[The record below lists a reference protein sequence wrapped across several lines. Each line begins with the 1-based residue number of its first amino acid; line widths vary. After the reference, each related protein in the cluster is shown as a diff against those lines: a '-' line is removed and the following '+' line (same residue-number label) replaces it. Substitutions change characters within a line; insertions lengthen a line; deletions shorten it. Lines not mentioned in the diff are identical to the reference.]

1 MELKFDSNL
10 KYQEDAINSVIDLF
24 KGQSVMSS
32 RFTLANRSTIYLD
45 EEGRGNKWDIGPDEI
60 KENFKEVQ
68 RRNGLDENTTLKSP
82 DFTIEMETGT
92 GKTYVYLRTIL
103 ELNKN
108 YGFTKFV
115 IVVPSIA
122 IKEGVKKT
130 INITRNHFKELYNN
144 VSYNDFVFDSNNL
157 TQLEDFAREDNI
169 QIMIITIQSFN
180 REANKIR
187 QKNEYGVV
195 PINFISETNPIVIID
210 EPQSTASTN
219 KQKEAISSLNYLF
232 TLQYSATPRNA
243 ENLIYKL
250 DAVQAYNK
258 HLVKTIE
265 VDAFESADYQGKPY
279 IQLLKTK
286 LKNGKRT
293 AEMMLIENTKTGFKK
308 NKITGIECEHNL
320 KYNTKNEAYEEYT
333 IKDIS
338 INEDKKVN
346 EDKEFVEFTNGQKV
360 YLNQIINDINQEEIK
375 KDQIEETIR
384 EHLNKE
390 LKLAEKN
397 IKVLSLFFIDE
408 VKNYREYGDDGPQKG
423 KYAIWFEKIYK
434 KVIQEDIYQKL
445 PDYIKNMNVEEVHD
459 GYFSGDKKWTN
470 TSGTTNKDNSTYEKI
485 MRDKE
490 KLLNPKDNLRFIFS
504 HSALKEGWD
513 NPNVFQI
520 CTFIETQSDLS
531 KRQKIGR
538 GLRLCVDGE
547 GNRVDEN
554 YGEEFKS
561 INRLTV
567 LANESFDNFA
577 NSLQKEMEEEGIQF
591 SVVHIKDFV
600 GIEYMDVSGRLVKTT
615 AFDGE
620 RILKSL
626 IEQKLI
632 NKKDQK
638 IKKGWEEA
646 VKENKVLIPEKY
658 ESIKNII
665 FNKVSSKLPSN
676 SIPIKNKKDRVTI
689 KLDESKFNSDNFNKL
704 WNKIKYKTKYSVKL
718 NTEKLIEDCVKDMAH
733 ELNQIQK
740 SKIIHTVSDL
750 TMGNEIS
757 GITRFKRS
765 HFVDTKHD
773 DIPNIVKILQDKTH
787 LTRKTII
794 DILIKSDER
803 NKTFDKLLLNPNEY
817 FNRTLEVIKT
827 NLEHSLIEDI
837 EYAKVNGE
845 DNEYDKSQFVK
856 EFTAYLDDKKLVKCS
871 KSIYNFIYC
880 DSTTVEP
887 TFAKDL
893 DSNEDVKLFIKLPDW
908 FAIKTPSGLYNPD
921 WAITLNVNGRE
932 ETYFVIETKGTTKE
946 RFRRESENDK
956 IICGRKHFEALDD
969 VTYDAV
975 VTCDEFLEKY
985 AIE

>member
-10 KYQEDAINSVIDLF
+10 EYQKDAINSVIDLF

-32 RFTLANRSTIYLD
+32 RFTLVSRSTIYL
-45 EEGRGNKWDIGPDEI
+45 EEGKGNKWDISPDEI
-60 KENFKEVQ
+60 EENFREVQ
-68 RRNGLDENTTLKSP
+68 RRNGLDENANLKSL

-108 YGFTKFV
+108 YGFSKFV

-130 INITRNHFKELYNN
+130 IDVTRNHFRELYNN
-144 VSYNDFVFDSNNL
+144 ISYNDFVFNSSNL

-195 PINFISETNPIVIID
+195 PINFISDTNPIVIID
-210 EPQSTASTN
+210 EPQSAASTN
-219 KQKEAISSLNYLF
+219 KQKEAISSLNPLF
-232 TLQYSATPRNA
+232 TLQYSATPRDA

-250 DAVQAYNK
+250 DAVGAYNE

-286 LKNGKRT
+286 SNKNGKRT

-308 NKITGIECEHNL
+308 NKITGIEIGNSL
-320 KYNTKNEAYEEYT
+320 KYNANNDTYESYT
-333 IKDIS
+333 VKDIS
-338 INEDKKVN
+338 VN

-600 GIEYMDVSGRLVKTT
+600 GIEYIDVSGRLVKTT

-757 GITRFKRS
+757 GITRSKRS

-794 DILIKSDER
+794 DILIKSDEM

-837 EYAKVNGE
+837 EYARVTGE

>member
-10 KYQEDAINSVIDLF
+10 EYQKDAINSVIDLF

-32 RFTLANRSTIYLD
+32 RFTLVSRSTIYL
-45 EEGRGNKWDIGPDEI
+45 EEGKGNKWDISPDEI
-60 KENFKEVQ
+60 EENFREVQ
-68 RRNGLDENTTLKSP
+68 RRNGLDENANLKSL

-108 YGFTKFV
+108 YGFSKFV

-130 INITRNHFKELYNN
+130 IDVTRNHFRELYNN
-144 VSYNDFVFDSNNL
+144 ISYNDFVFNSSNL

-195 PINFISETNPIVIID
+195 PINFISDTNPIVIID
-210 EPQSTASTN
+210 EPQSAASTN
-219 KQKEAISSLNYLF
+219 KQKEAISSLNPLF
-232 TLQYSATPRNA
+232 TLQYSATPRDA

-250 DAVQAYNK
+250 DAVGAYNE

-286 LKNGKRT
+286 SNKNGKRT

-308 NKITGIECEHNL
+308 NKITGIEIGNSL
-320 KYNTKNEAYEEYT
+320 KYNANNDTYESYT
-333 IKDIS
+333 VKDIS
-338 INEDKKVN
+338 VN

-591 SVVHIKDFV
+591 SVVHINDFV
-600 GIEYMDVSGRLVKTT
+600 GIEYVDASGRLAKTT

-750 TMGNEIS
+750 TMGNEVS
-757 GITRFKRS
+757 GITRSKRS
-765 HFVDTKHD
+765 HFVDIKHE
-773 DIPNIVKILQDKTH
+773 DIPNVVKNLQDKTH

-803 NKTFDKLLLNPNEY
+803 NNTFDKLLLNPNEY
-817 FNRTLEVIKT
+817 FNRTLEIIKT

-845 DNEYDKSQFVK
+845 DHEYDKSQFVK

>member
-10 KYQEDAINSVIDLF
+10 EYQKDAINSVIDLF

-32 RFTLANRSTIYLD
+32 RFTLVSRSTIYL
-45 EEGRGNKWDIGPDEI
+45 EEGKGNKWDISPDEI
-60 KENFKEVQ
+60 EENFREVQ
-68 RRNGLDENTTLKSP
+68 RRNGLDENANLKSL

-108 YGFTKFV
+108 YGFSKFV

-130 INITRNHFKELYNN
+130 IDVTRNHFRELYNN
-144 VSYNDFVFDSNNL
+144 ISYNDFVFNSSNL

-195 PINFISETNPIVIID
+195 PINFISDTNPIVIID

-219 KQKEAISSLNYLF
+219 KQKEAISNLNSLF

-286 LKNGKRT
+286 SNKNGKRT

-308 NKITGIECEHNL
+308 NKINGIEIGNSL
-320 KYNTKNEAYEEYT
+320 KYNTNNDTYEGYT
-333 IKDIS
+333 VKDIS
-338 INEDKKVN
+338 VN

-390 LKLAEKN
+390 LNLAEKN

-408 VKNYREYGDDGPQKG
+408 VKNYREYTDEGPRKG
-423 KYAIWFEKIYK
+423 KYALWFEKIYND
-434 KVIQEDIYQKL
+434 VIQEDDYQKL
-445 PDYIKNMNVEEVHD
+445 PDYIKNMDVEEVHD

-485 MRDKE
+485 MMDKE
-490 KLLNPKDNLRFIFS
+490 KILNPKDNLRFIFS

-577 NSLQKEMEEEGIQF
+577 DSLQKEMEEEGIKF
-591 SVVHIKDFV
+591 SVIHKNDFV
-600 GIEYMDVSGRLVKTT
+600 GIEYEDDSGRTVKTT
-615 AFDGE
+615 SFDSE
-620 RILKSL
+620 RIIKSL

-632 NKKDQK
+632 NKSDLK

-646 VKENKVLIPEKY
+646 VKEDKVIIPEKY
-658 ESIKNII
+658 DSIKNII
-665 FNKVSSKLPSN
+665 FDKVSSKLPSN

-704 WNKIKYKTKYSVKL
+704 WDKIKYKTKYSVKL
-718 NTEKLIEDCVKDMAH
+718 NTDKLIEDCVRDMAH

-750 TMGNEIS
+750 TMGNEVS
-757 GITRFKRS
+757 GITRSKRS

-773 DIPNIVKILQDKTH
+773 DIPNIVKNLQDKTH

-794 DILIKSDER
+794 DILVKSDER

-817 FNRTLEVIKT
+817 FNRTLDVIKT

-837 EYAKVNGE
+837 EYVKLTGE
-845 DNEYDKSQFVK
+845 DNEYDKSHFVK

-871 KSIYNFIYC
+871 KSIYDFIYC

-887 TFAKDL
+887 TLARNL

-908 FAIKTPSGLYNPD
+908 FAIRTPSGLYNPD
-921 WAITLNVNGRE
+921 WAIILNVNGSDE
-932 ETYFVIETKGTTKE
+932 NYFVIETKGTTKK

-956 IICGRKHFEALDD
+956 IICGKKHFDALD